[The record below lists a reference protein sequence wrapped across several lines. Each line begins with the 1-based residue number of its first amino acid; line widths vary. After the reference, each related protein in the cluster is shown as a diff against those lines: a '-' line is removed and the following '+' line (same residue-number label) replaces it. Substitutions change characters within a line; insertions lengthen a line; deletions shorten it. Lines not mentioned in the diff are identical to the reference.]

1 MKGGGEVNIS
11 PNINIPEIS
20 TPMRP
25 SNNTIV
31 TGTNNTFNMPTESS
45 SGTWII
51 LDGSRLKLQYTE
63 GAEIQVLEDLQVSK
77 GEMTLHDGR
86 GTEEFVRVQ

>member
-20 TPMRP
+20 PPMRP

-31 TGTNNTFNMPTESS
+31 TGTNNTFNMPTQ
-45 SGTWII
+45 TDAITNTAI
-51 LDGSRLKLQYTE
+51 LPTF
-63 GAEIQVLEDLQVSK
+63 
-77 GEMTLHDGR
+77 
-86 GTEEFVRVQ
+86 TEEAPSFSKMYVLGIKYKEFA